1 MSNCFCGISYLKNA
15 CFCTKYIH
23 NIVKSTNLGAKFEK
37 TSHVQEKKLITETG
51 NTVSVL
57 IKFKIEGSLRYLS
70 HAETLRL
77 FQRACTRAGVNLQ
90 YSQGFNP
97 RPKLSLALPRSVG
110 VESDDEML
118 ILRVQTASIE
128 DAESHSELQTIDT
141 EELQTNL
148 SRQLPENC
156 CLLSVTAGGT
166 KGYPQIN
173 AVTYVITLKPECLG
187 EQMSAR
193 IKQLSASETL
203 RLQRMDPK
211 GNTRE
216 IDVRGFL
223 KTIGLA
229 DNNIV
234 IECKVSP
241 SGTVRVDELLQL
253 LHIEHRMLAVPVK
266 RTKIQWH
273 YRN

>member
-1 MSNCFCGISYLKNA
+1 MYIILSDLPHLSQISKIKL
-15 CFCTKYIH
+15 H
-23 NIVKSTNLGAKFEK
+23 LGEK
-37 TSHVQEKKLITETG
+37 PITEVS

-77 FQRACTRAGVNLQ
+77 FQRGCARAGVNLQ

-118 ILRVQTASIE
+118 ILRVQTPSPESAGGRLTA
-128 DAESHSELQTIDT
+128 DAESPGVLDT
-141 EELQTNL
+141 ERLKTTL

-156 CLLSVTAGGT
+156 HLLSVTPNAA
-166 KGYPQIN
+166 KGYPQIT
-173 AVTYVITLKPECLG
+173 AVTYIITLKPEYLD
-187 EQMSAR
+187 EEMAAR
-193 IKQLSASETL
+193 IKQLSVSETL
-203 RLQRMDPK
+203 RLQRTDDK
-211 GNTRE
+211 GNSRE
-216 IDVRGFL
+216 IDVRQFL
-223 KTIGLA
+223 KTIGFA

-253 LHIEHRMLAVPVK
+253 LHLEHRMLALPVK
-266 RTKIQWH
+266 RTKVQWQW
-273 YRN
+273 N

>member
-1 MSNCFCGISYLKNA
+1 LSDLPHLSQISK
-15 CFCTKYIH
+15 I
-23 NIVKSTNLGAKFEK
+23 
-37 TSHVQEKKLITETG
+37 KLHLRRKPITEAS

-57 IKFKIEGSLRYLS
+57 IKFKIEGGLKYLS
-70 HAETLRL
+70 HAETLKL
-77 FQRACTRAGVNLQ
+77 FQRACARAGVNLQ

-118 ILRVQTASIE
+118 ILRVRTSSPESAGGCLTA
-128 DAESHSELQTIDT
+128 DAEPYPEPRAIDTDRSGFAAQARRLQTI
-141 EELQTNL
+141 L

-156 CLLSVTAGGT
+156 RLLSVTAGTT
-166 KGYPQIN
+166 KGYPQIT
-173 AVTYVITLKPECLG
+173 AVTYIITLKPEYLD
-187 EQMSAR
+187 EQMKAA

-203 RLQRMDPK
+203 RLQRTDPK
-211 GNTRE
+211 GKTRE

-223 KTIGLA
+223 KTIGFA

-253 LHIEHRMLAVPVK
+253 LHLEHRMLAVPVK
-266 RTKIQWH
+266 RTKVQWH